1 MAVKFNAV
9 VTSDAPDADITSE
22 GDKALITKGYADA
35 NYSGGGGGG
44 TTPEISIGQY
54 SSNSTANISTTSL
67 TIIPFNTTD
76 SITDTDNYSLSG
88 GRVTITDAGTYL
100 IFAMVSATSA
110 AQRAKVHLEI
120 FKNGTSTNYRGSG
133 MYGRNSSEATTSSG
147 MIQAYIDC
155 AAGDIIDIRG
165 LRGTNQTGA
174 ITMNSG
180 DSIFSLHKVTG
191 ALAPTGVSANTST
204 ATSGA
209 VDLSNVAG
217 MYYTAL
223 RTSGDISVAS
233 SPAAVVG
240 GFAHL
245 RISYSTEPNVT
256 GSGIEKMAGADFIA
270 STEMKMIFYND
281 GSNNYYYFLEI

>member
-9 VTSDAPDADITSE
+9 VSSLAPTSAITNDEHLVTKKFAD
-22 GDKALITKGYADA
+22 D
-35 NYSGGGGGG
+35 NYSGGGGGS
-44 TTPEISIGQY
+44 TPEISIGQY
-54 SSNSTANISTTSL
+54 SSNSTTNISTASL

-100 IFAMVSATSA
+100 VFAMVSATSG

-133 MYGRNSSEATTSSG
+133 MYTRLSSDAIDSSG
-147 MIQAYIDC
+147 IIQAYIEC

-204 ATSGA
+204 STTEN

-217 MYYTAL
+217 KYYTAL
-223 RTSGDISVAS
+223 RTSGTITVAS
-233 SPAAVVG
+233 SPAAVTG

-245 RISYSTEPNVT
+245 RISYGSAPNV
-256 GSGIEKMAGADFIA
+256 SGAIEMEGATFV
-270 STEMKMIFYND
+270 SNTEMKMVFYND
-281 GSNNYYYFLEI
+281 GSNSYYYLLAI